1 MFLTHT
7 IKPVGFFKGQ
17 CLCCTIVFAH
27 KKIGSFPTCL
37 RTIGSSFLFQQII
50 KRTLP
55 DVSGTLM
62 FLSRKM
68 DEIGLSIG
76 LNGPG
81 VKKGFFIMVIVK
93 SSDIEGP

>member
-1 MFLTHT
+1 
-7 IKPVGFFKGQ
+7 
-17 CLCCTIVFAH
+17 
-27 KKIGSFPTCL
+27 
-37 RTIGSSFLFQQII
+37 
-50 KRTLP
+50 
-55 DVSGTLM
+55 M

-81 VKKGFFIMVIVK
+81 VKKGFFIMVVVK